1 MPDRKIRA
9 ITYNWRS
16 DLEGHPLFDYAKV
29 GDGHYPSSP
38 VVTEIKEHPCG
49 VEGDKWYFDII
60 YADGTV
66 KRTFNPNE
74 VFYESD
80 IIG

>member
-9 ITYNWRS
+9 VTYNWRHNNT
-16 DLEGHPLFDYAKV
+16 GHELFDYAKV
-29 GDGHYPSSP
+29 GEGTYPSTP
-38 VVTEIKEHPCG
+38 VITEIKEHQSQG
-49 VEGDKWYFDII
+49 EGDKWYFDII